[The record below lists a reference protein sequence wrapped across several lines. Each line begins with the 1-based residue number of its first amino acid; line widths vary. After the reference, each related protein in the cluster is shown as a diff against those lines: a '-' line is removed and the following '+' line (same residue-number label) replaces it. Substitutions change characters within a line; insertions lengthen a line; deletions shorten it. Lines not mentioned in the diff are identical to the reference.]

1 MTNALTDAAIVQS
14 TIAGLE
20 SHIFKLEEA
29 NKIYLQIIKE
39 RDARIVELEGVTEE
53 YAPLLLAQKEHKQ

>member
-39 RDARIVELEGVTEE
+39 RDDRIIELEAFVE
-53 YAPLLLAQKEHKQ
+53 YFNSLFAQNEPK